1 MFSRKTFDVEID
13 MLIWLCIVFA
23 SSANNIITGAGVV
36 QNGAPFLEVNFANE
50 TNITFVTIPT
60 TRIPEHQ
67 KLQVVWKNSSTTS
80 IAISWKFILDPSI
93 RNDTFDGSIVECFY
107 KNGKFV
113 SNMLHPW
120 VNTYVFNRLEV
131 DTSYTICI
139 SAYERKTS
147 GTIIHPTMQYSKCVI
162 LSTIPYVRRDSV
174 VVLLCTMSY
183 FLFLSLLGVS
193 QWKHKVREIKERRQ
207 RYAIEDDNP
216 DESMQPIH
224 RQENG
229 KRHRSNKKPE
239 SAIEE
244 TAYR

>member
-1 MFSRKTFDVEID
+1 MISRKTVDIEID
-13 MLIWLCIVFA
+13 MIIWLCVIFA

-36 QNGAPFLEVNFANE
+36 QTGASFLEDKFVNE
-50 TNITFVTIPT
+50 TNTTLVTIPT

-67 KLQVVWKNSSTTS
+67 KLQVVLKNSSTTS
-80 IAISWKFILDPSI
+80 IAISWKFILDPPT
-93 RNDTFDGSIVECFY
+93 RNDSFDGSIVECFHQ
-107 KNGKFV
+107 NGKFI
-113 SNMLHPW
+113 SNMLPPW
-120 VNTYVFNRLEV
+120 VSTYVFNRLEV

-139 SAYERKTS
+139 NAYERKTS
-147 GTIIHPTMQYSKCVI
+147 GTIIYPTMQYSKCVI

-183 FLFLSLLGVS
+183 FLFFSLLGVS

-207 RYAIEDDNP
+207 RYAIEDENP
-216 DESMQPIH
+216 DEALQPIH

-229 KRHRSNKKPE
+229 KRLRSNKPE
-239 SAIEE
+239 TAIEE